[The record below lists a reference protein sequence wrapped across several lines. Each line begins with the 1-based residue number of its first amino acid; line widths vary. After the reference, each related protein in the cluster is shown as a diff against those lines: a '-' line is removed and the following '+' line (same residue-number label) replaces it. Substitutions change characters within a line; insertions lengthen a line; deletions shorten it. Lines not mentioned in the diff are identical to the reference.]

1 MYEKLPEHEDEPITT
16 VAPSEGVS
24 HDHGASSEGF
34 TKAPAPVI
42 EEPTPATVP
51 VLVTEPTV
59 TETPPTAPPSTEPT
73 VQPTQPA
80 QPRRSERAIRPSWVK
95 VANDKQKAINNKQKA
110 DNKALRDA

>member
-16 VAPSEGVS
+16 ITPNEGVS
-24 HDHGASSEGF
+24 HDRGTLSEGF

-59 TETPPTAPPSTEPT
+59 TKTPPTAPPSTEPT
-73 VQPTQPA
+73 A
-80 QPRRSERAIRPSWVK
+80 QPIQPCRSE
-95 VANDKQKAINNKQKA
+95 
-110 DNKALRDA
+110 

>member
-1 MYEKLPEHEDEPITT
+1 MYKKLPKHEDEPITT

-34 TKAPAPVI
+34 TKAPAPII

-51 VLVTEPTV
+51 VPVTEPTV

-73 VQPTQPA
+73 VQPAQPA
-80 QPRRSERAIRPSWVK
+80 QPRHSE
-95 VANDKQKAINNKQKA
+95 
-110 DNKALRDA
+110 